1 MKRFIL
7 EQSETEFYTS
17 HSGLALVGLCLN
29 RYGQLNQALEKGIPL
44 RHGISHA
51 DIIKSY
57 MGTLC
62 LGKSDFEAIE
72 NHRDDNYFKAALALH
87 QVPSSARLRQR
98 LDEHADALLPIIY
111 QSNINFLVHAQ
122 VPVTPLATGHVALD
136 IDVYP
141 MNNEKTSKEGVS
153 RTYKGFDGYLCP
165 VGTPRLP
172 CIWAKRGGASATNCA
187 KASSIANTNS
197 AIRWSVASPPRNV

>member
-29 RYGQLNQALEKGIPL
+29 RYGQLNQALDKGIPL

-51 DIIKSY
+51 DMIKSSI
-57 MGTLC
+57 GTLC

-72 NHRDDNYFKAALALH
+72 NHRNDDYFKAALSIQ

-98 LDEHADALLPIIY
+98 LDEHAEALIYARLSKQHRFSGPRPGAGDAVSHRPCR
-111 QSNINFLVHAQ
+111 A
-122 VPVTPLATGHVALD
+122 GH
-136 IDVYP
+136 
-141 MNNEKTSKEGVS
+141 
-153 RTYKGFDGYLCP
+153 
-165 VGTPRLP
+165 
-172 CIWAKRGGASATNCA
+172 
-187 KASSIANTNS
+187 
-197 AIRWSVASPPRNV
+197 